1 MYQFVNMGTGHVD
14 SQQILQF
21 FFTFFGKFLCNL
33 LNFIGAFD
41 FTDKWMLTQVTGVN
55 SQPFLMELS
64 GTLVPFLQSFD
75 K

>member
-1 MYQFVNMGTGHVD
+1 MWAHQYGDWACRLSAD
-14 SQQILQF
+14 SSIL
-21 FFTFFGKFLCNL
+21 FTFFGKFLYNL
-33 LNFIGAFD
+33 LNFTGAFD